1 MCCTRHSGQWFLTFL
16 ERSHQT
22 GVLWEW
28 VELSNNSKLTVP
40 IHKLLLYMNTFI
52 VNHACRKG
60 DVNLKMR
67 PYNVARTFKL
77 QCRYCQKYISCR
89 ILNSTKGHPDQLVCV
104 QWHCP
109 LNNMHKLN
117 MAVK

>member
-52 VNHACRKG
+52 VIH
-60 DVNLKMR
+60 
-67 PYNVARTFKL
+67 
-77 QCRYCQKYISCR
+77 
-89 ILNSTKGHPDQLVCV
+89 
-104 QWHCP
+104 
-109 LNNMHKLN
+109 
-117 MAVK
+117 AVKGM